1 MHSLQNQILRTE
13 PNGEK
18 RSEKK
23 GGKQRKR
30 LKKRQQQEEIL
41 KQQRIS
47 TMTLI
52 VTQTPKIQV
61 AIAEHPQAP

>member
-1 MHSLQNQILRTE
+1 MHSLQNTILRTE

-30 LKKRQQQEEIL
+30 LKKRQQQDEIL
-41 KQQRIS
+41 KQQRIPKMML
-47 TMTLI
+47 TI
-52 VTQTPKIQV
+52 TQTPKIQV
-61 AIAEHPQAP
+61 AIAEHP